1 MIIAKT
7 IAELI
12 SITRITLIALAIQ
25 EQSNI
30 MLAEIIQIMKMCEN
44 HHVPM
49 WKPSSTNVYM

>member
-12 SITRITLIALAIQ
+12 SITRITLIALTIQ

-30 MLAEIIQIMKMCEN
+30 MLAEII
-44 HHVPM
+44 
-49 WKPSSTNVYM
+49 

>member
-12 SITRITLIALAIQ
+12 SMTRITLIALAIQ

-30 MLAEIIQIMKMCEN
+30 MLAKII
-44 HHVPM
+44 
-49 WKPSSTNVYM
+49 